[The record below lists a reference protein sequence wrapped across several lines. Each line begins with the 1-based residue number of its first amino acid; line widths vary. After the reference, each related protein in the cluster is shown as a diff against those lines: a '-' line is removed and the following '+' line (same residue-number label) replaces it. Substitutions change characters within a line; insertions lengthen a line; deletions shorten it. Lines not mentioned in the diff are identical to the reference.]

1 MGVKESGEAFT
12 DGSLND
18 GKNNSDNNVPD
29 RRSGS
34 RYLLSVPGFYEG
46 CMLLGGYVVFLF
58 GLYGVLSFTSPD
70 LLSVLNNNLLGTVG
84 VSTLGFVFFG
94 TITKIVENI
103 SGSSFVAIDRKAR
116 GESRGVGSKFGKA
129 ATSSIV
135 NLIADGVRYPGGIE
149 LKASKSEG
157 LEFSKAPMQMQE
169 ASGDYKV
176 AERERVLGTA
186 FEVYVCGVVES
197 LDKHISLT
205 EEKGS
210 NLLDR
215 GLLFLFGG
223 ILFYVAAIVGWQ
235 MWAKYGE
242 PEVSVMYIGMFAS
255 SIVFLVCEFLAAW
268 FLKQYRH
275 YVDASLACLRVKSVY
290 DRYMLSYYAVKE
302 MAPEVGEVSEKL
314 NRVLEAIKEDVMWP
328 GHKDNMNNDFNYMIE
343 SMSAVH
349 ASLDK
354 IKGIFDSKSK
364 RAAESNSPEGK
375 E

>member
-1 MGVKESGEAFT
+1 M
-12 DGSLND
+12 
-18 GKNNSDNNVPD
+18 
-29 RRSGS
+29 
-34 RYLLSVPGFYEG
+34 
-46 CMLLGGYVVFLF
+46 
-58 GLYGVLSFTSPD
+58 
-70 LLSVLNNNLLGTVG
+70 
-84 VSTLGFVFFG
+84 
-94 TITKIVENI
+94 
-103 SGSSFVAIDRKAR
+103 
-116 GESRGVGSKFGKA
+116 
-129 ATSSIV
+129 
-135 NLIADGVRYPGGIE
+135 RYPGGIE